1 MQNLQ
6 ESLQTMDLNKVTEM
20 IKMVKNMPLP
30 ELSQFTEY
38 VPKSVLGW
46 LPTDE
51 EFQSIQAQFP
61 SLAKNLSTQQLTDF
75 ILSNQH
81 VIVFSVVLLFFG
93 ILLMDL
99 ILRLFS
105 RPSKVASKECLN
117 VKRLDS
123 RFPDINLTDNGSLI
137 LIPQK
142 SNAYTKSIELP
153 YNRIAALGTT
163 RTNDTQFLSF

>member
-81 VIVFSVVLLFFG
+81 VIVFSVVLLFF
-93 ILLMDL
+93 LCLVADFL
-99 ILRLFS
+99 FRFLFS
-105 RPSKVASKECLN
+105 SETKGTNNNKSRPLN
-117 VKRLDS
+117 SQTKIRLD
-123 RFPDINLTDNGSLI
+123 NNG
-137 LIPQK
+137 
-142 SNAYTKSIELP
+142 T
-153 YNRIAALGTT
+153 
-163 RTNDTQFLSF
+163 